1 MKRGWLATLA
11 LSVVLPGG
19 GAILAGE
26 QSVARTLS
34 VEQTTIKD
42 VAPPASSRPS
52 GADSLE
58 VVAWVDRP
66 DSTYARGER
75 VRMFVQTTRDAYV
88 TVLNV
93 DPAGV
98 TTVLLPNE
106 YQSDNLVRANRAIEV
121 PAPDS
126 GSQVVVSGPVGTE
139 LIKVIASTEPIP
151 LFEARQL
158 SEAGRFRTVR
168 TKAAGTAR
176 SLTVTMNETPDVP
189 KAAAPGVQLERAEW
203 AMCHQTIAT
212 IPTPSG
218 AAQRTRSLKVLRTE
232 ADGGSVR
239 CDEGEVVVGDG
250 IPTDGVS
257 PQNRVQRSIEGPVTR
272 EAVTRSLVVVP
283 ENAGDPGGP
292 SEVSLMLQIAFAF
305 DSAELTT
312 DAVQDLDRVAAALND
327 PQLAGVQQV
336 TLEGHTDATGA
347 EDYNLRLSQRRARA
361 VMAHLVGRGAA
372 ADRLRAAGF
381 GEYRL
386 LPAHAPHDERQR
398 RVEIV
403 RPF

>member
-66 DSTYARGER
+66 TPLRARGARAHVRPDDQGRLRDRAQRRPGRGYHRTAPKR
-75 VRMFVQTTRDAYV
+75 VPVGQ
-88 TVLNV
+88 
-93 DPAGV
+93 PGAGQ
-98 TTVLLPNE
+98 PGDRGAC
-106 YQSDNLVRANRAIEV
+106 S
-121 PAPDS
+121 DS

-272 EAVTRSLVVVP
+272 EAVTPITGRR
-283 ENAGDPGGP
+283 PG
-292 SEVSLMLQIAFAF
+292 EC
-305 DSAELTT
+305 
-312 DAVQDLDRVAAALND
+312 
-327 PQLAGVQQV
+327 
-336 TLEGHTDATGA
+336 
-347 EDYNLRLSQRRARA
+347 RRPGRA
-361 VMAHLVGRGAA
+361 VGSEPHA
-372 ADRLRAAGF
+372 ADRLR
-381 GEYRL
+381 
-386 LPAHAPHDERQR
+386 
-398 RVEIV
+398 V
-403 RPF
+403 